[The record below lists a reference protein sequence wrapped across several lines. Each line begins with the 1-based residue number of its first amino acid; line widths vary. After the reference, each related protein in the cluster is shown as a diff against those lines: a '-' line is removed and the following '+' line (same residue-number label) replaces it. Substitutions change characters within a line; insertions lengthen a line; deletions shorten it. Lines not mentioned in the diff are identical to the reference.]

1 MEDGEWKMEERKRE
15 ERVLLTSHISHLT
28 FHFPCNISHPLLV
41 YTSINLYIRAK
52 KLGNG
57 EKDNRAPGCKS
68 DGYKQLEV

>member
-1 MEDGEWKMEERKRE
+1 MEERKMEERL
-15 ERVLLTSHISHLT
+15 LLTSHVSRFT
-28 FHFPCNISHPLLV
+28 FHLSLFTSSCNISHPLLV

-57 EKDNRAPGCKS
+57 EKDNRATGCKS